1 MRPESDAAPRKIDAY
16 LRELRGALSALPN
29 WEAQEI
35 VEEIRSHIR
44 DSASSGGALS
54 PEAVASTLERLG
66 SARELASMY
75 RIESLAESVRG
86 TRSPWLAL
94 RTIYQWAGLSLSGAW
109 VFLASLVGYAL
120 SASFLICAVAKPFNP
135 ERVGLW
141 KLDEPHDSWSL
152 HLGFRAA
159 PQGTEV
165 LGWWMVPLG
174 LFVGSVLFLLTFR
187 FGLRSLHRLR
197 RTLSLPGR

>member
-1 MRPESDAAPRKIDAY
+1 MPESDMAIQKIAEY

-29 WEAQEI
+29 SEAQDI
-35 VEEIRSHIR
+35 IEEIRSHIH
-44 DSASSGGALS
+44 DSASSGAALS
-54 PEAVASTLERLG
+54 PEAVAATLERLG
-66 SARELASMY
+66 SPRELASMY
-75 RIESLAESVRG
+75 RMERLAERARG

-94 RTIYQWAGLSLSGAW
+94 RTIYQWAGLSVSGAW
-109 VFLASLVGYAL
+109 VLLVSLVGYGL

-141 KLDEPHDSWSL
+141 KLDDPRDSWSL

-174 LFVGSVLFLLTFR
+174 LLVGAGLFLLTFR